1 MRLHIGN
8 KLLLV
13 AAIIFSLYKTDAAAM
28 YNLSSKDGLGN
39 DRVTDMARDSRGYLW
54 FVTKAGIDRYDGA
67 NFVSYDVKGNGIVA
81 DSAHVFTWCNDGS
94 IKRYSGLEDK
104 WLDYACMPDG
114 VIHTVCMD
122 WNGDM
127 LVGTSHGLY
136 RVVSSSDY
144 AEISVLD
151 ECESLNVNAISRGD
165 AGELWIGLSDGLVRI
180 KDGEVYRFPLDGIF
194 VQSLLYEKVLD
205 RLWIGTYSRG
215 VYIYDIKNDTVI
227 PLSSVPDRYPVR
239 SIIVADSEHI
249 WAGTDGNGIYM
260 IDRTS
265 LECSGQMNTHVE
277 NPGYRIDGNGVYR
290 LLNDGELIWICS
302 FSGGINIYD
311 KNAFRF
317 GAYSRFGDDGVRQLY
332 DQCVNT
338 ILEDSHG
345 DIWFGTNNGVS
356 VYSPADGSWRYF
368 LIADNTEKNPE
379 YCVVLSL
386 MEDDNHNIWAGGYA
400 MGAVLMDR
408 YRGPVKRFRASS
420 SGMASNDIFDICQDT
435 DGNIW
440 LGGIRGPLCR
450 YDSRTGKFSRYAF
463 PNIQIIKNIPRKRL
477 LAAAVD
483 ATYLIDYDNDISV
496 EPLLSSDDL
505 GGALINSVEYRD
517 DTDILISTDKGIF
530 AYNLH
535 ERKLSDRYQSY
546 CRYASVSFAD
556 SLGRTWIGTQNGM
569 VCIDDDSGIRLHVT
583 EQDGLPGSVFNKKA
597 ACRLSD
603 GSVVLGLTK
612 GAVRFRAED
621 IYSIPQKYPM
631 YFTSFKVS
639 DRSSESHY
647 TRINHDPEK
656 PGTILLKP
664 HQNSMSISFACLD
677 FNSRDNVTYKWE
689 MDGPTDVWSNETAE
703 NYVHFFSLPPG
714 MYRFSV
720 RSYVNSLFN
729 SEMSL
734 DFRIQPVFWKS
745 PAAFC
750 LYAVL
755 LVLFV
760 FLFVKMKKN
769 RLEAL
774 HAEEK
779 IAFFINVAHKI
790 RTPVML
796 IKAPLKDIMERMT
809 VLPAVYNSLSLA
821 IRNTDRL
828 LNIVNHLLDFQ
839 DSGRK
844 QKLLIEKIDING
856 YLKSKVKELET
867 SDKRIR
873 LNIPDISR
881 QVWTDIARID
891 TIINKTVYNAIEYAG
906 PDGRTEIRLVFNSDT
921 YTVSVTGNRPA
932 VDSSGTGTPRAV
944 RKRRAWISRLG
955 FASRDIDAMLLRKL
969 VTGLA
974 GTMEYTLNDSG
985 YRFSM
990 TLPVSREQYLMD
1002 SIVRRPEQAATEQAV
1017 SPDFADMQENTAADA
1032 GKILIVEDN
1041 DELRE
1046 YLYFSLKSGYRVY
1059 KASDGDI
1066 ALELLKSVMPDI
1078 IVSDIMM
1085 PDMRGDILC
1094 RKIKNDP
1101 SVSHIPIILLA
1112 SEDGQ
1117 EETLNS
1123 LESGA
1128 DLCLVKPVDI
1138 SVLRAYINNMLKSR
1152 ERFMSGSDYGK
1163 QMSSTTVELKDT
1175 GHEHDFSDRV
1185 NSLIYKNMSN
1195 LDFCIDQLA
1204 SEMAMSRSV
1213 LYKKIK
1219 AATGVAP
1226 NEYIRH
1232 ARMRKAA
1239 ELLKLKR
1246 YSISEVSLK
1255 VGFPDSKYF
1264 STIFKKY
1271 YGQTPSDFISA
1282 C

>member
-1 MRLHIGN
+1 MKLHSGN

-13 AAIIFSLYKTDAAAM
+13 AVFIFSLYATDTAAM

-39 DRVTDMARDSRGYLW
+39 DRVTDMARDGRGYLW
-54 FVTKAGIDRYDGA
+54 FVTKAGIDRYDGV
-67 NFVSYDVKGNGIVA
+67 NFISYNVKGNGIVA
-81 DSAHVFTWCNDGS
+81 DSTHVFTWCNDGS
-94 IKRYSGLEDK
+94 IKRYSELEDK
-104 WLDYACMPDG
+104 WLDYACIPDAI
-114 VIHTVCMD
+114 IHAACMD

-136 RVVSSSDY
+136 RVQSDSGVVG
-144 AEISVLD
+144 ISVVD
-151 ECESLNVNAISRGD
+151 ECESFNINAISRGD
-165 AGELWIGLSDGLVRI
+165 TGELWIGLSDGLVRI
-180 KDGEVYRFPLDGIF
+180 KDGEVYRLPVDGIF

-205 RLWIGTYSRG
+205 RLWVGTYSRG
-215 VYIYDIKNDTVI
+215 VHIYDIENDTMI

-239 SIIVADSEHI
+239 SIIVADSVHI
-249 WAGTDGNGIYM
+249 WVGTDGNGIYL
-260 IDRTS
+260 IDRTT
-265 LECSGQMNTHVE
+265 LERSGQMNTHGG
-277 NPGYRIDGNGVYR
+277 NSGYRIDGNGVYR
-290 LLNDGELIWICS
+290 LLNDGELIWICT
-302 FSGGINIYD
+302 FSGGVNIYD

-317 GAYSRFGDDGVRQLY
+317 DIYSRFGDNGSRQLQ
-332 DQCVNT
+332 DQCVNA

-368 LIADNTEKNPE
+368 LLADNTEKNPE

-386 MEDDNHNIWAGGYA
+386 MEDDSHNIWAGGYA

-408 YRGPVKRFRASS
+408 YRGPVKRFLASS
-420 SGMASNDIFDICQDT
+420 TGMASNDIFDICQDM

-483 ATYLIDYDNDISV
+483 AAYLIDYNNDVSV
-496 EPLLSSDDL
+496 EALLTSDDL
-505 GGALINSVEYRD
+505 EGALINSVEYRD

-535 ERKLSDRYQSY
+535 ERKLSDRYKSY

-556 SLGRTWIGTQNGM
+556 SIGRTWVGTYNGM
-569 VCIDDDSGIRLHVT
+569 VCIDDNSGIRLHVT

-597 ACRLSD
+597 VCQLND
-603 GSVVLGLTK
+603 GSVILGLTK
-612 GAVRFRAED
+612 GAVRFRAEE

-639 DRSSESHY
+639 DKSSDPY
-647 TRINHDPEK
+647 YARINHDLEK
-656 PGTILLKP
+656 PGRILLKP
-664 HQNSMSISFACLD
+664 HQNSVSVSFACLD
-677 FNSRDNVTYKWE
+677 FNSRDNVTYKWK
-689 MDGPTDVWSNETAE
+689 MDGPADVWSDETAE

-714 MYRFSV
+714 IYRFSV
-720 RSYVNSLFN
+720 KSYVNSLFN
-729 SEMSL
+729 SEISL
-734 DFRIQPVFWKS
+734 DFRIRPVFWKS

-750 LYAVL
+750 LYTML
-755 LVLFV
+755 LILFV

-769 RLEAL
+769 RLETL

-779 IAFFINVAHKI
+779 IAFFINVAHEI

-809 VLPAVYNSLSLA
+809 SHPAVYSSLA
-821 IRNTDRL
+821 LAVRNTDRL

-839 DSGRK
+839 DTGQK
-844 QKLLIEKIDING
+844 QKLLVEKIDING
-856 YLKSKVKELET
+856 YLKSKVRELAT
-867 SDKRIR
+867 AGTDIG

-881 QVWTDIARID
+881 QVWTDVARID
-891 TIINKTVYNAIEYAG
+891 TIISKTAHNAMEFSG
-906 PDGRTEIRLVFNSDT
+906 PGGKTEIRLVFNSDT
-921 YTVSVTGNRPA
+921 YTVIVTGIRPA
-932 VDSSGTGTPRAV
+932 GQFRHCPRATG
-944 RKRRAWISRLG
+944 KRNALASRFG
-955 FASRDIDAMLLRKL
+955 FASQDIDAMLLRKL
-969 VTGLA
+969 VTGLR
-974 GTMEYTLNDSG
+974 GDMEYTLDNTG

-990 TLPVSREQYLMD
+990 TLPVSRDQYLVD
-1002 SIVRRPEQAATEQAV
+1002 SIVRKPENTVMDQAVLTDFMNMPEDTSAATE
-1017 SPDFADMQENTAADA
+1017 
-1032 GKILIVEDN
+1032 KILIVEDN

-1059 KASDGDI
+1059 KASDGND
-1066 ALELLKSVMPDI
+1066 ALELLKTVMPDL

-1094 RKIKNDP
+1094 RKIKNNP
-1101 SVSHIPIILLA
+1101 SVSHIPVILLT
-1112 SEDGQ
+1112 SEEGE

-1138 SVLRAYINNMLKSR
+1138 AVLRAYIGNMLRSR
-1152 ERFMSGSDYGK
+1152 NRFASDDERNRQLPSDSGEIKETEQEY
-1163 QMSSTTVELKDT
+1163 
-1175 GHEHDFSDRV
+1175 DFLEKA
-1185 NSLIYKNMSN
+1185 NSLIYKNMS
-1195 LDFCIDQLA
+1195 DPEFCIDQLA

-1213 LYKKIK
+1213 LYKRIK

-1232 ARMRKAA
+1232 ARMRKASG
-1239 ELLKLKR
+1239 LLKLKR

-1255 VGFPDSKYF
+1255 VGFSDPKYF

-1282 C
+1282 G